1 MVGARWG
8 RQVQRIVEVLFR
20 RKSVHM
26 RKAIQHHIS
35 NGAAAA
41 PFFRPCVACDECYK
55 SRV

>member
-26 RKAIQHHIS
+26 RKAIQHLIS

-41 PFFRPCVACDECYK
+41 PFFHALCRM
-55 SRV
+55 